1 MLKKIICILFDI
13 LFFLSISK
21 RWKLKFLIQE
31 FIEKK
36 NFIFVHK
43 SKRIIFKVDSE
54 HCLKRYKSLLSK
66 EKKTI
71 SWIDN
76 MKRNDI
82 FWDIGANVGIYSI
95 YAAKLNN
102 LKVISFEPIASSYHT
117 LIKNI
122 KENQLQ
128 KKIFAYPLAF
138 SNFNGDGYIFFE
150 SDHSGSAGHEL
161 VANSKKPNKNFQN
174 TLSIRPDF
182 FVDNFNKVIP
192 NHIKIDT
199 DGNELSILRS
209 MVKILKKNKL
219 KSLCIENQ
227 FDKMTKNRENYIINF
242 LKKFKFILKDKENLV
257 AGYNMFFFK
266 K

>member
-1 MLKKIICILFDI
+1 MLKKIICILLDI
-13 LFFLSISK
+13 LFFFSGSK
-21 RWKLKFLIQE
+21 RWKLKFLVQN
-31 FIEKK
+31 FLEKK
-36 NFIFVHK
+36 NFIFVHRN
-43 SKRIIFKVDSE
+43 KRIVFKVDSE
-54 HCLKRYKSLLSK
+54 HCLKRYKSILSK

-82 FWDIGANVGIYSI
+82 FWDIGANIGIYSI
-95 YAAKLNN
+95 YAAKINN
-102 LKVISFEPIASSYHT
+102 LKVISFEPIVSSYHT

-122 KENQLQ
+122 KENHLQ
-128 KKIFAYPLAF
+128 KKIFAYPLAL
-138 SNFNGDGYIFFE
+138 SNFNKDGYIFFE

-161 VANSKKPNKNFQN
+161 GINSRNHNKKFQ
-174 TLSIRPDF
+174 TILSLRPDF
-182 FVDNFNKVIP
+182 FIVNFNKAIP
-192 NHIKIDT
+192 SHIKIDT

-227 FDKMTKNRENYIINF
+227 FDKMAKIRENYIINF
-242 LKKFKFILKDKENLV
+242 LKKFRFILKDKENLV